1 MRTRV
6 EHNTNSQIKFKT
18 KMLCAYSDSYIFVK
32 RKITVNEARA
42 TPRARQAV
50 KIKSK
55 QYPKIVHRLPTVLL
69 K

>member
-1 MRTRV
+1 
-6 EHNTNSQIKFKT
+6 
-18 KMLCAYSDSYIFVK
+18 MLCAYSDSYIFVK

-55 QYPKIVHRLPTVLL
+55 QYLKIVHRLPTVLL